1 MKVLILRHGKT
12 DMNLHGRYQGRTDA
26 PLCPEGEAELLGK
39 GIGSEVQK
47 VYVSPMRRAVRT
59 AELCFPNAVQ
69 AVVPDFREM
78 DFGSF
83 EGKNY
88 EEMADDPAYRAWV
101 DGMCRG
107 KCPGGESMAEFTDR
121 VCAAFD
127 AVVGQAIV
135 SQEKYIMIAAHGGT
149 VMALLSRY
157 GRPEKDYYDW
167 YAPNG
172 GGYGMKLDEAAW
184 ASEKTLTDIVP
195 FKALSELRGK
205 DCL

>member
-1 MKVLILRHGKT
+1 MELLILRHGKT
-12 DMNLHGRYQGRTDA
+12 SLNMDGRYQGRTDA
-26 PLCPEGEAELLGK
+26 PLCPEGEAELRAMGVLP
-39 GIGSEVQK
+39 ELEK

-59 AELCFPNAVQ
+59 AELCFPGAEQ
-69 AVVPDFREM
+69 IPVPDFREM

-88 EEMADDPAYRAWV
+88 LEMADDPDYRAWV

-107 KCPGGESMAEFTDR
+107 KCPGGESMAEFIDR

-127 AVVGQAIV
+127 EIAAAALAAGEPRIV
-135 SQEKYIMIAAHGGT
+135 IAAHGGT
-149 VMALLSRY
+149 IMALLSRY

-172 GGYGMKLDEAAW
+172 GGYTAVWDPAAR
-184 ASEKTLTDIVP
+184 ELTAVRP
-195 FKALSELRGK
+195 FHSLSELAEGGTNA
-205 DCL
+205 

>member
-1 MKVLILRHGKT
+1 MKILILRHGKT

-26 PLCPEGEAELLGK
+26 PLCPEGEAELLRQGVCP
-39 GIGSEVQK
+39 EVRK

-59 AELCFPNAVQ
+59 AELCFPSAEQ
-69 AVVPDFREM
+69 IPIPDFREM

-88 EEMADDPAYRAWV
+88 AEMADDPAYRSWV

-107 KCPGGESMAEFTDR
+107 KCPGGESMAEFVER
-121 VCAAFD
+121 VCTAFD
-127 AVVGQAIV
+127 AAVRQAIA
-135 SQEKYIMIAAHGGT
+135 SGEKDMVIAAHGGT

-157 GRPEKDYYDW
+157 GRPERDYYDW

-172 GGYGMKLDEAAW
+172 GGYVMELDGAAW
-184 ASEKTLTDIVP
+184 ASEKALTDIRA
-195 FKALSELRGK
+195 FTALSELRGEV
-205 DCL
+205 CI

>member
-1 MKVLILRHGKT
+1 
-12 DMNLHGRYQGRTDA
+12 MNLHGRYQGRTDA
-26 PLCPEGEAELLGK
+26 PLCPEGEAELLRM
-39 GIGSEVQK
+39 GICPNVQK

-69 AVVPDFREM
+69 TVIPDFREM

-88 EEMADDPAYRAWV
+88 EEMADDPEYRAWV

-121 VCAAFD
+121 VCTAFD
-127 AVVGQAIV
+127 TVIEKAMTFGEEQIV
-135 SQEKYIMIAAHGGT
+135 IAAHGGT
-149 VMALLSRY
+149 IMALLSRY

-172 GGYGMKLDEAAW
+172 GGYVMKLDTAAW
-184 ASEKTLTDIVP
+184 ASEKALTDIAP
-195 FKALSELRGK
+195 FKALPELPGK
-205 DCL
+205 EHR